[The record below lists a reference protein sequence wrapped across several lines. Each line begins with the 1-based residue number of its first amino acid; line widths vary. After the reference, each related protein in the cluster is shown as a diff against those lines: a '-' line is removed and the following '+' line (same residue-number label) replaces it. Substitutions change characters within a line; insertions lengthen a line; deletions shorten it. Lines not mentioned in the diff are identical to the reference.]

1 MGGVTHPYWPVLDLR
16 LSIGDLEL
24 SPMTEADLAPLAD
37 LLPDDVELDPAAT
50 TYAGLTPPLTDPAA
64 RGTVLHQAYWKA
76 YGTWSPDA
84 WRLRLVVRRQRV
96 ARSGG
101 DIIGVQELEGND
113 FARLRT
119 LDSSSF
125 LVASARGQGLGR
137 QMRQAVL
144 ALGFGPLGAQA
155 AVTEAWHD
163 NHASLGVSRALGYLP
178 NGESLHRRADGTDM
192 MIHLRL
198 TRADWLASGRA
209 DAVEISG
216 VEPALPYF
224 GV

>member
-1 MGGVTHPYWPVLDLR
+1 MHGRMGRVTHPYWPVLDIRLR
-16 LSIGDLEL
+16 VGDLEL

-37 LLPDDVELDPAAT
+37 LLPDDLELDPAAT
-50 TYAGLTPPLTDPAA
+50 TYTGLTAPLTDRVA
-64 RGTVLHQAYWKA
+64 RGTVLHQGYWKA
-76 YGTWSPDA
+76 YGTWSPEA
-84 WRLRLVVRRQRV
+84 WRLSFVVRQ
-96 ARSGG
+96 G
-101 DIIGVQELEGND
+101 DAVIGVQELEGND

-125 LVASARGQGLGR
+125 LVVASRGHGLGR

-178 NGESLHRRADGTDM
+178 NGEALHRRDDGTDTM
-192 MIHLRL
+192 VHLRL

-209 DAVEISG
+209 DAVEIIG
-216 VEPALPYF
+216 AEPALAYF
-224 GV
+224 GL

>member
-1 MGGVTHPYWPVLDLR
+1 MGRVTNKYWPVLDIR
-16 LSIGDLEL
+16 LGIGDLEL
-24 SPMTEADLAPLAD
+24 SPMTEADLGPLAD
-37 LLPDDVELDPAAT
+37 LLPDDLELDPAAT
-50 TYAGLTPPLTDPAA
+50 TYAGQTALLTDRIA
-64 RGTVLHQAYWKA
+64 RGTVVHQGYWKA
-76 YGTWSPDA
+76 YGTWSPEA
-84 WRLRLVVRRQRV
+84 WRLSFVVRQ
-96 ARSGG
+96 GG
-101 DIIGVQELEGND
+101 AFIGVQELEGND

-125 LVASARGQGLGR
+125 LVVAARGQGLGQ

-178 NGESLHRRADGTDM
+178 NGEALHRRGDGTDTM
-192 MIHLRL
+192 VHLRL
-198 TRADWLASGRA
+198 TRADWVASGRA

-216 VEPALPYF
+216 VERALPYF
-224 GV
+224 GVADS

>member
-1 MGGVTHPYWPVLDLR
+1 MSGVTHPYWPVLDVRLR
-16 LSIGDLEL
+16 VGALEL

-37 LLPDDVELDPAAT
+37 RLPDDLELNPAAT
-50 TYAGLTPPLTDPAA
+50 TYAGQTAPLTDRIA
-64 RGTVLHQAYWKA
+64 RGTAVHQGYWKA
-76 YGTWSPDA
+76 YGTWSPEA
-84 WRLRLVVRRQRV
+84 WRLSFVVRQ
-96 ARSGG
+96 GG
-101 DIIGVQELEGND
+101 AIIGVQELEGND

-125 LVASARGQGLGR
+125 LVVAARGQGLGR

-144 ALGFGPLGAQA
+144 ALGFGPLVAQA

-178 NGESLHRRADGTDM
+178 NGQALQRRDDGTDTM
-192 MIHLRL
+192 LHLRL

-209 DAVEISG
+209 GAVEISG

-224 GV
+224 GL